1 MTDSLLQSPV
11 PMGLQWSAAWDSVIN
26 SGYLGLFITLLSFQ
40 LGLKLFALSKRN
52 PLLHPVLVSV
62 LATCAVLL
70 SLNISFAQYYQGAQF
85 LSLLLGPVIVALA
98 VPLYE
103 NLKALR
109 QYWLPFLLANVLG
122 GAATIGIA
130 VALSHTFGLSTE
142 TTASMWTKSITTA
155 FAIELAPELGGI
167 AAVAAAIVMVTG
179 IVGAVI
185 GPWLFRLTGIEH
197 SAAQGTALGICA
209 HAVGTARALELG
221 SQQGAFA
228 ALSMSVMGILCAF
241 VLPWLV

>member
-1 MTDSLLQSPV
+1 MTDT
-11 PMGLQWSAAWDSVIN
+11 GLQWSAAWDAILN
-26 SGYLGLFITLLSFQ
+26 SAYLGLFITLLSFQ
-40 LGLKLFALSKRN
+40 LGLKLFAVSGRN

-62 LATCAVLL
+62 LSTCAVLL
-70 SLNISFAQYYQGAQF
+70 GLNISFEQYYHGAQF
-85 LSLLLGPVIVALA
+85 LSLLLGPVVVALA
-98 VPLYE
+98 IPLYE

-122 GAATIGIA
+122 GAVTIGLA
-130 VALSHTFGLSTE
+130 VWLCYVWDLSATSI
-142 TTASMWTKSITTA
+142 ASMWTKSITTA

-185 GPWLFRLTGIEH
+185 GPWVFQWTGIRH

-228 ALSMSVMGILCAF
+228 ALSMSVMGILCALI
-241 VLPWLV
+241 LPWLV

>member
-1 MTDSLLQSPV
+1 MTDT
-11 PMGLQWSAAWDSVIN
+11 GLQWSAAWDAILN
-26 SGYLGLFITLLSFQ
+26 SAYLGLFITLLSFQ
-40 LGLKLFALSKRN
+40 LGLKLFAVSGRN

-62 LATCAVLL
+62 LSTCAVLL
-70 SLNISFAQYYQGAQF
+70 SLNISFEQYYHGAQF
-85 LSLLLGPVIVALA
+85 LSLLLGPVVVALA
-98 VPLYE
+98 IPLYE

-122 GAATIGIA
+122 GAVTIGLA
-130 VALSHTFGLSTE
+130 VWLCYAWDLSATSI
-142 TTASMWTKSITTA
+142 ASMWTKSITTA

-185 GPWLFRLTGIEH
+185 GPWVFQWTGIRH

-228 ALSMSVMGILCAF
+228 ALSMSVMGILCALI
-241 VLPWLV
+241 LPWLV